1 MFGLDMFSGPRKTP
15 AQAMLENAPTNVIY
29 ADKNLNIQYLNSASK
44 KTLKMLEQYL
54 PVNIDDIVG
63 KSIDVL
69 HQNPAKQR
77 KILED
82 PRNLPHQAII
92 QLGPEKLD
100 LLVSAIYDDQ
110 QNYLGPMVS
119 WSVVT
124 EKLALEEQ
132 NAQVMSM
139 MANSPTNVI
148 YADKD
153 LNVQY
158 MNPASEKTL
167 KTLEQYLPVR
177 VDELLGKSIDIFH
190 QNPAKQR
197 KILEDPRNLPHQ
209 AIIQLG
215 PEKLDL
221 LVSAIYD
228 NDKNYLGPM
237 VSWSVVTEKLEMEV
251 KNAQV
256 MSMMANSPTNVIYA
270 DRDLNVQYMNPASE
284 KTLKTLE
291 QYLPVRV
298 DELLGKSIDI
308 FHQNPAKQRKIL
320 EDPRNL
326 PHHATIQLGPEK
338 LDLLVSAIYDNDK
351 NYLGPMV
358 SWSVV
363 TSKFELE
370 ERDAKNKANMVAVL
384 DQIGEVVQGLAAASE
399 ELSAVSRTMEE
410 NAENAAKE
418 AEVVSHSG
426 KEVSLNVNSVAAG
439 TEEMNASINEIA
451 GNASN
456 AASTSG
462 AAVKSAQ
469 EANTIISSLGQSSQE
484 IGEVIK
490 VINGIAEQTNLLA
503 LNATIE
509 AARAGEAGKGF
520 AVVANEVKELANQTA
535 KATGEITDKIQS
547 IQSDVGGAVT
557 SISDVGK
564 VIDQINGISTTI
576 ASAVEE
582 QTATTGEMTRNVS
595 DAAKGSQ
602 DIADNLASLAKA
614 VESTKQ
620 GAGDTQIASA
630 NLSKMAEELRVLI
643 TQLKKD
649 NDNNG

>member
-1 MFGLDMFSGPRKTP
+1 MLGLLNRTSNSP
-15 AQAMLENAPTNVIY
+15 AKAMLENAPTNVIY
-29 ADKNLNIQYLNSASK
+29 ANKDLNIQYMNPASK
-44 KTLKMLEQYL
+44 KTLKTLEQYL
-54 PVNIDDIVG
+54 PVRVDEIMEQ
-63 KSIDVL
+63 SIDIF
-69 HQNPAKQR
+69 HKNPALQR

-82 PRNLPHQAII
+82 PANLPHQVII

-100 LLVSAIYDDQ
+100 LLVSAIYDNKR
-110 QNYLGPMVS
+110 NYLGPMIS
-119 WSVVT
+119 WSIVT
-124 EKLALEEQ
+124 EKLELETQ

-139 MANSPTNVI
+139 MKNSPTNVI
-148 YADKD
+148 YADKE
-153 LNVQY
+153 LNVQF

-177 VDELLGKSIDIFH
+177 VDEIMEKSIDIFH
-190 QNPAKQR
+190 KNPALQR
-197 KILEDPRNLPHQ
+197 KILEDPANLPHQ
-209 AIIQLG
+209 VIIHLG

-228 NDKNYLGPM
+228 KNQNYLGPM
-237 VSWSVVTEKLEMEV
+237 VSWSVVTEKLSLETQ
-251 KNAQV
+251 NAQV
-256 MSMMANSPTNVIYA
+256 MSMMKNSPTNVIYA
-270 DRDLNVQYMNPASE
+270 NKELNVQFMNPASE

-298 DELLGKSIDI
+298 EEIMGKSIDI
-308 FHQNPAKQRKIL
+308 FHKNPALQRKIL
-320 EDPRNL
+320 EDPANL
-326 PHHATIQLGPEK
+326 PHQVIIQLGPEK
-338 LDLLVSAIYDNDK
+338 LDLLVSAIYDNNQ

-363 TSKFELE
+363 TEKLLLE
-370 ERDAKNKANMVAVL
+370 DKDKKNKETMVAVL
-384 DQIGEVVQGLAAASE
+384 DQIGEVVEGLAAASE
-399 ELSAVSRTMEE
+399 ELSAVSRTMEQ
-410 NAENAAKE
+410 NAENAAQE
-418 AEVVSHSG
+418 AGVVSDSG
-426 KEVSLNVNSVAAG
+426 KEVSANVNSVAAG
-439 TEEMNASINEIA
+439 TEEMNTSIKEIA
-451 GNASN
+451 GNATN
-456 AASTSG
+456 ATDTS
-462 AAVKSAQ
+462 ANAVKSAK
-469 EANTIISSLGQSSQE
+469 EANTIISSLGKSSQE

-557 SISDVGK
+557 SISDVGE

-582 QTATTGEMTRNVS
+582 QTATTSEMTRNIS
-595 DAAKGSQ
+595 DAATGSQ
-602 DIADNLASLAKA
+602 GIAENLASLASA

-643 TQLKKD
+643 ESLKR
-649 NDNNG
+649 DNND